1 MTTDRKL
8 MSSPVSPSSL
18 LYCRKLSSSFDL
30 EQTPVQLI
38 SITGMSPNP
47 YRDKT
52 DIRRNKT
59 FAYLL
64 SILLP
69 HLPGLFPS
77 SLAQK
82 AAFGP
87 GAYLVGNGVE
97 RLNQDMERR
106 EAEVW
111 GLAAA

>member
-1 MTTDRKL
+1 MD
-8 MSSPVSPSSL
+8 
-18 LYCRKLSSSFDL
+18 
-30 EQTPVQLI
+30 
-38 SITGMSPNP
+38 
-47 YRDKT
+47 
-52 DIRRNKT
+52 RNKT

-77 SLAQK
+77 SAAQK

-87 GAYLVGNGVE
+87 GAYLVGNGAE
-97 RLNQDMERR
+97 RLNYDMERR

>member
-1 MTTDRKL
+1 M
-8 MSSPVSPSSL
+8 
-18 LYCRKLSSSFDL
+18 Y
-30 EQTPVQLI
+30 
-38 SITGMSPNP
+38 
-47 YRDKT
+47 
-52 DIRRNKT
+52 RNKQ
-59 FAYLL
+59 FAYFL

-77 SLAQK
+77 SVAQK

-87 GAYLVGNGVE
+87 GAYLLGNPVD
-97 RLNQDMERR
+97 RLNHDMERR

>member
-1 MTTDRKL
+1 ML
-8 MSSPVSPSSL
+8 AP
-18 LYCRKLSSSFDL
+18 
-30 EQTPVQLI
+30 LI
-38 SITGMSPNP
+38 SITGKSTGASQDQADQ
-47 YRDKT
+47 Y
-52 DIRRNKT
+52 RNKT

-77 SLAQK
+77 SIAQK

-87 GAYLVGNGVE
+87 GAYLVNNGVE